1 MFLFYYFRT
10 FNDSMERIQWRSK
23 QVLDFAFLFHCGQGI
38 AEYFLI
44 LEDDVETSPGYVNA
58 IKDFISAK
66 QNQDWVS
73 LTFSGFFIIGRLL
86 RNADLPRLSQFLVMF
101 HLEKPVDLLII
112 QFLDLLVQ
120 DRYIVTRR
128 VPGLFQHIGLF
139 SSLDGKIQKARDRS
153 FSSNEHFQNPPA
165 DIVTTLGVYK
175 KHLPEHGYDIS
186 PDKFF
191 WGSAPKVNDTFDIVL
206 HEPLWLKRLA
216 ILSGHKSHKND
227 LIRYAKLK
235 LSPSFNKMISNSKA
249 DCSRFQTATVF
260 HQGIVNMTFNDS
272 AQVVQCIRIEFAKK
286 HSNWI
291 LIREITVR
299 GKNN

>member
-1 MFLFYYFRT
+1 MFFYYFRT
-10 FNDSMERIQWRSK
+10 FNDSLERIQWRSK

-58 IKDFISAK
+58 IKNFVTAK

-86 RNADLPRLSQFLVMF
+86 RNADLTRLSQFLVMF
-101 HLEKPVDLLII
+101 YLEKPVDLLII

-120 DRYIVTRR
+120 DRYTVTRR
-128 VPGLFQHIGLF
+128 VPSLFQHIGLF

-175 KHLPEHGYDIS
+175 KHFPEYGYDIS

-191 WGSAPKVNDTFDIVL
+191 WGSAPKVNDTFDIIL
-206 HEPLWLKRLA
+206 HKPMWLKSLV

-249 DCSRFQTATVF
+249 DCSHFQTATVF

-272 AQVVQCIRIEFAKK
+272 SQVVQCIRIEFIKK
-286 HSNWI
+286 HANWI
-291 LIREITVR
+291 LIREITMSS
-299 GKNN
+299 KNN